1 MANPLASTLEQGII
15 RVGYST
21 PDFASAVR
29 GLLVQPL
36 LDRGISASRVDEI
49 VGSVLRR
56 EEAGSTCAGPV
67 ALPHAR
73 VSGIPAIIA
82 GLGANATGVCADGET
97 RVMLAFVSPAEAA
110 GEHLRFLSMVAK
122 TFRDAAFVQRVQR
135 ANNADEILALFRD
148 VFRDGESPSR

>member
-21 PDFASAVR
+21 ADFASAVR

-36 LDRGISASRVDEI
+36 LDRGIGASRVDDI
-49 VGSVLRR
+49 VGAVLRR
-56 EEAGSTCAGPV
+56 EEAGSTCAGAV

-82 GLGANATGVCADGET
+82 GLGVNASGVCADGET

-135 ANNADEILALFRD
+135 ATTRDEILALFRD
-148 VFRDGESPSR
+148 GESPSR